1 MGHSPHQSMESPQ
14 ESNNPEDWIN
24 ELRGPLT
31 RFALSLGL
39 SSHDAEDAVQ
49 DGLIALVRTLEKK
62 PDSILNPK
70 AYAFTIIRNNANK
83 RFRERTRRNEVEMP
97 EHLPEIPDED
107 DIYQEPL
114 IRKAFQSA
122 YANLSVLERDL
133 LQKYYVEKWTYEQI
147 GSELGC
153 SAQNAWK
160 TIKKIVSNTLTGEV
174 RKALALTDPQL
185 AKELLPH

>member
-1 MGHSPHQSMESPQ
+1 MKSSQ
-14 ESNNPEDWIN
+14 ESKNPNDWIN
-24 ELRGPLT
+24 ELRSPLT